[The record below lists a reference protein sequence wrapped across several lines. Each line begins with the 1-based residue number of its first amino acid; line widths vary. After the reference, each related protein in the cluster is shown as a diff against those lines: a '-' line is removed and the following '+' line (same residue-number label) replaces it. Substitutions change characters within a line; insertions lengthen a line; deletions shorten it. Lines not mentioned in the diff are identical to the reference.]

1 MSESPDTAP
10 HLSPPPHP
18 RASRVQR
25 AAQAPQMGLGAAFA
39 LVVAGVLAETTGLT
53 FDGTTVGAWTALC
66 EGLWQMIRRTMEG

>member
-1 MSESPDTAP
+1 MADAGTPS
-10 HLSPPPHP
+10 SPPPP
-18 RASRVQR
+18 ARATVSQR

-39 LVVAGVLAETTGLT
+39 LVVAGVLAETTGVE